1 MRGVKDMKYSKH
13 KNKQEFLKGK
23 GFYLVLAA
31 TIAAL
36 GIAAWSAAATISSV
50 DDDISSNY
58 SSIEPEPPVSSSVP
72 QGAEQTGQNV
82 SDVSDNR
89 EDVSSQKPTSSKP
102 EQTGLKGAAI
112 MMPFSGSVG
121 KNYSDKKLQYSKTY
135 GDMRLHLGID
145 LQAAEGTGVV
155 AMANGKVEKVS
166 EDPLYGKT
174 VIINHFGYSVHY
186 SGLKN
191 ITVTE
196 GEEIA
201 VGIKVGEIGIVPC
214 EREDKS
220 HVHFAAFKD
229 GKSVSPTELLAL
241 MK

>member
-1 MRGVKDMKYSKH
+1 MKYSKH
-13 KNKQEFLKGK
+13 KNEQPFLKGK

-36 GIAAWSAAATISSV
+36 GIAAWSAAATIESV
-50 DDDISSNY
+50 DDGASSSNI
-58 SSIEPEPPVSSSVP
+58 SSIEPAPQNSSSVP
-72 QGAEQTGQNV
+72 QATEQAGQNV

-89 EDVSSQKPTSSKP
+89 DNPSSEKPISSKP
-102 EQTGLKGAAI
+102 ESGSLKGAAI
-112 MMPFSGSVG
+112 TMPFSGSIG
-121 KNYSDKKLQYSKTY
+121 KNFSDKTLQYSKTY

-145 LQAAEGTGVV
+145 LQAEEGTKVV
-155 AMANGKVEKVS
+155 AMAKGTVEKVT
-166 EDPLYGKT
+166 DDALYGKT
-174 VIINHFGYSVHY
+174 VVINHFGYSVHY

-196 GEEIA
+196 GESVESG
-201 VGIKVGEIGIVPC
+201 VKVGEIGVVPC

-220 HVHFAAFKD
+220 HIHFTAMKD
-229 GKSVSPTELLAL
+229 GKYVSPTELLAL